1 MKGIEYYTMKNI
13 FNTVHTTDRQTSH
26 KNVIIMIVI
35 IMLITHIFNTISY
48 LNQCYSL
55 KTVVAHV
62 DSNDCVVVIDSTDEI
77 WAFYGTGFNTGDK
90 VELTMFTNC
99 TDSIYDD
106 KIIKA
111 VKLK

>member
-1 MKGIEYYTMKNI
+1 MKNI
-13 FNTVHTTDRQTSH
+13 FNTVHITDRQTSY
-26 KNVIIMIVI
+26 KNAIIMIVI

-48 LNQCYSL
+48 LSQYYSL

-62 DSNDCVVVIDSTDEI
+62 DSNDCVIVIDSTDEI

-90 VELTMFTNC
+90 VELTMFTNY